1 MKAWQALQELLGQ
14 EPEDAGCAE
23 TFAVINR
30 YAEIV
35 VRGGDPEGELPE
47 VALHLARCGPC
58 AEDFQGLLV
67 ALREEG
73 EIEPADPSERPG

>member
-1 MKAWQALQELLGQ
+1 MTAWRALQALLDQ

-58 AEDFQGLLV
+58 AEDFQGLLA
-67 ALREEG
+67 ALREEV
-73 EIEPADPSERPG
+73 EHERSDPR

>member
-1 MKAWQALQELLGQ
+1 MKAWQALQALLDQ

-58 AEDFQGLLV
+58 AEDFQGLLA
-67 ALREEG
+67 ALREEV
-73 EIEPADPSERPG
+73 ETERSDPL